1 MGDTTLKIHVDVT
14 DALNGTA
21 KLGTG
26 IENLNAEAQKFG
38 TRSKQ
43 AFMST
48 KDAAKALNQGVDKLE
63 GNLKLL
69 TAEYVRLGQ
78 IGSKMNK
85 EEVLRWKKL
94 NNEIENTKNQ
104 ITLLKGK
111 QADLGVTT
119 TKTTGLFTKL
129 AGVMAGAFSVYAII
143 NFSKVAVKAYQE
155 QLRSEAKLVS
165 ALKGRGRASEMLIKQ
180 ANELQTITLFDDEQI
195 INAQALLAISIKDED
210 QIKKL
215 IPLVLDLAQAK
226 GMDLASAAQAVN
238 MATMGQGRALKSL
251 GIELDLTG
259 TKTQNLTLIMD
270 ALNKTVGGQ
279 SQDALSDSEKQLRKY
294 NVAINELKESWGKL
308 ILGLSETGVFSDVNT
323 ALDLTKVSIEQIGK
337 TKGWEKFSE
346 ILGFLTG
353 GTVLNQ
359 QYYVDLADSWE
370 RIAKGA
376 DAWADALER
385 ARGNQPNFVTPGAG
399 GGYPEPMATDD
410 GRRNYEYDTTQYL
423 IKLREGLVDK
433 YGNLLDEQN
442 KDLLKALD
450 DELKYREE
458 QAKKLD
464 EINKEKARK
473 EQEWIDIK
481 SKWNQEEVERDAAIY
496 DQQLQNQEDY
506 MQMKADRYAEEADAD
521 AAKYDAELKA
531 LAEFNEKVKKE
542 LEAAAKWA
550 EDNPFWASL
559 GFTDQKQLD
568 QMSDYADEM
577 LSFITEIV
585 DQSVE
590 ASERLVDDWNQ
601 RIDEQQALVEREQ
614 EDKAEGL
621 ANNYALEQENL
632 ANMQKARDQAIKDRE
647 KNIQIQR
654 TLSTIESG
662 IALVT
667 AAANIMKGFSE
678 IPIVGVI
685 LGLLAVGAMITGFIL
700 AQSQIA
706 DATKMEKGGLA
717 HGLLKGK
724 RHSEGGIAIEAEEG
738 EYFTNRNSTK
748 KYLPLLEAINK
759 DDREGMKL
767 FFDRKFVNKMPQQ
780 KLSFDIDSSKKL
792 EEIARNTRNKKGEIF
807 YGDGFIIERN
817 GGYTKKIN
825 LN

>member
-1 MGDTTLKIHVDVT
+1 MGEVKLIISTDVQAALKGTEQLNKNIDELNKDTDQYNKKASAGFNQTGQAANQASQGVNNVTNSASKAINVFKGLAATMGLVFSVGMIIQWGKAIAKSTGEGEDAMDRFNMGIERVGQTLNTAIANADFSNLIQGLRDAYIEGKRYADILDEIKARQVALGAFKATLETQQAEQRLIARNAQNSIEVRKAAIDKIIELEKQKLSETLDLQNTELDEALRAAAVRTGVNLKDEEQLKARKALVEEWAKAYGTVEGVNKLNEQLQKANDLQAELDALVTQTQLKAGGYITDYTKRDEAIKKLTADERRLLDLRNINIIIT
-14 DALNGTA
+14 DAERDAINQAMQARSQSTTTAIEQEVSLQRLKNTLLNELMGIKEKEA
-21 KLGTG
+21 KADKERTKSTVD
-26 IENLNAEAQKFG
+26 ENLATLDRFIEEANKKIFDIELGFGGVQSVEEYEKQIEDNLKSFNEAMATNPMFSDENGEQAKAYDEAQKAL
-38 TRSKQ
+38 Q
-43 AFMST
+43 DNL
-48 KDAAKALNQGVDKLE
+48 DA
-63 GNLKLL
+63 
-69 TAEYVRLGQ
+69 
-78 IGSKMNK
+78 
-85 EEVLRWKKL
+85 
-94 NNEIENTKNQ
+94 
-104 ITLLKGK
+104 
-111 QADLGVTT
+111 
-119 TKTTGLFTKL
+119 
-129 AGVMAGAFSVYAII
+129 
-143 NFSKVAVKAYQE
+143 
-155 QLRSEAKLVS
+155 
-165 ALKGRGRASEMLIKQ
+165 
-180 ANELQTITLFDDEQI
+180 
-195 INAQALLAISIKDED
+195 
-210 QIKKL
+210 IKK
-215 IPLVLDLAQAK
+215 
-226 GMDLASAAQAVN
+226 
-238 MATMGQGRALKSL
+238 
-251 GIELDLTG
+251 
-259 TKTQNLTLIMD
+259 
-270 ALNKTVGGQ
+270 
-279 SQDALSDSEKQLRKY
+279 QL
-294 NVAINELKESWGKL
+294 
-308 ILGLSETGVFSDVNT
+308 
-323 ALDLTKVSIEQIGK
+323 
-337 TKGWEKFSE
+337 
-346 ILGFLTG
+346 
-353 GTVLNQ
+353 
-359 QYYVDLADSWE
+359 
-370 RIAKGA
+370 
-376 DAWADALER
+376 
-385 ARGNQPNFVTPGAG
+385 
-399 GGYPEPMATDD
+399 
-410 GRRNYEYDTTQYL
+410 
-423 IKLREGLVDK
+423 
-433 YGNLLDEQN
+433 
-442 KDLLKALD
+442 
-450 DELKYREE
+450 EE
-458 QAKKLD
+458 
-464 EINKEKARK
+464 
-473 EQEWIDIK
+473 
-481 SKWNQEEVERDAAIY
+481 
-496 DQQLQNQEDY
+496 
-506 MQMKADRYAEEADAD
+506 
-521 AAKYDAELKA
+521 
-531 LAEFNEKVKKE
+531 
-542 LEAAAKWA
+542 AAKWA
-550 EDNPFWASL
+550 EENPFWASL

-568 QMSDYADEM
+568 QMADYADEM